1 MASSKEK
8 AFEYHCI
15 VFHTDDE
22 FQKAEKLCDDIIEYG
37 EKTGRR
43 LNVTTFDSFSNPGK
57 QDLENLHE
65 AVEQS
70 RFILCTEEYAAHSHM
85 NHFFA
90 NAALHDK
97 IEGRFIMLKVDN
109 SAAETKHPTLET
121 LSGIR
126 LTSDWDFHANHLEKL
141 VKNLSGKKPERP
153 TPKARN
159 LPDPNTGAGESEL
172 PTRVKTDAEPFS
184 MSGTGSQV
192 APSPLCDCPGAE
204 GKGPVKKSE
213 SSKTWGTSRSQKY
226 TMPGDKDK
234 EYKLDAIVFHST
246 NEARSAEC
254 FLQTLRPLGI
264 QAETFES
271 MAHPAKQDLTNVND
285 ALIYARYVLCSMR
298 FYAENEHGRFFAN
311 TALHNKSRESEFILL
326 NTGSTSGGCAHM
338 NSLRGVRLSEEWQ
351 FPSKQEQETLVK
363 MLTEK
368 GTQGRINT
376 QGEMGPA
383 ESPKDKQQ
391 ENRSENSEGAGL
403 QGSPETPQPRKGA
416 RSQAQQQGDSD
427 QASSTPAHLNIDKV
441 SISSFFFN
449 SEPSSGMRSRHV
461 PGDDAEQCQEPSSLE
476 LFMSGPSSP
485 LTKESGNQS
494 LMKSGAA
501 AAANAEESLVQSS
514 GHQNT
519 ERKRVG
525 DINNSRDSQLADSP
539 TLAALDNSNNLPAN
553 GLEEDDKSIISTT
566 TSGDS
571 NSTTSSYHDHTSSQT
586 ACQREPLSAQ
596 ASLSNA
602 SPQTAAARDSS
613 ATAAAR
619 DFSAGNLS
627 ACSGDGQSTL
637 YAKPAQNQSSVPS
650 SEANVDSNQ
659 ELMETLQIRDSD
671 NISSQSSGY
680 FSNPST
686 GHSDDAN

>member
-1 MASSKEK
+1 MASSTEK

-15 VFHTDDE
+15 VLHTADE

-70 RFILCTEEYAAHSHM
+70 RFILCTEEYAADSHM
-85 NHFFA
+85 SHFFA
-90 NAALHDK
+90 NAALHAK
-97 IEGRFIMLKVDN
+97 IKGRFIMLKIDE
-109 SAAETKHPTLET
+109 STAETKHPTLET

-126 LTSDWDFHANHLEKL
+126 LTSDWDFHANDLEKL

-153 TPKARN
+153 TPQARN

-172 PTRVKTDAEPFS
+172 PTRVIPDAEPFS

-192 APSPLCDCPGAE
+192 APLPLGDCSGAK
-204 GKGPVKKSE
+204 GKGAIKKTG
-213 SSKTWGTSRSQKY
+213 SSKTCGTSRPQKC
-226 TMPGDKDK
+226 TVPGDKDK

-246 NEARSAEC
+246 NETRFAES
-254 FLQTLRPLGI
+254 FLQTLRSLGI

-285 ALIYARYVLCSMR
+285 ALRYARYVMCSMR

-311 TALHNKSRESEFILL
+311 TALHNKSQESEFILL
-326 NTGSTSGGCAHM
+326 YTGSTSDAPAHM
-338 NSLRGVRLSEEWQ
+338 NSLRGVRLSEDWQ
-351 FPSKQEQETLVK
+351 FPSKQQQETLVK

-368 GTQGRINT
+368 CTQGRINI
-376 QGEMGPA
+376 QGEMVPA
-383 ESPKDKQQ
+383 GSPKDKHQ
-391 ENRSENSEGAGL
+391 ENRSENSGGAGL
-403 QGSPETPQPRKGA
+403 QGSQETPQPRKGA
-416 RSQAQQQGDSD
+416 SSQDQQD
-427 QASSTPAHLNIDKV
+427 QASSTPAHLNMDKV
-441 SISSFFFN
+441 SVTSSFFD
-449 SEPSSGMRSRHV
+449 SGMRSRHV
-461 PGDDAEQCQEPSSLE
+461 PGDDAHKCPEPSSLE
-476 LFMSGPSSP
+476 LFESGPSSP
-485 LTKESGNQS
+485 HTSESGNPS
-494 LMKSGAA
+494 LMKIGAA
-501 AAANAEESLVQSS
+501 AAATAEESLVQSS

-525 DINNSRDSQLADSP
+525 DMNNLTDSQQADSR
-539 TLAALDNSNNLPAN
+539 TLTALDNSNNLPAN
-553 GLEEDDKSIISTT
+553 GLEEDNKSIISTT

-586 ACQREPLSAQ
+586 ACQREPQSAQ
-596 ASLSNA
+596 VSLSNA
-602 SPQTAAARDSS
+602 SQQTAAAIDSS

-619 DFSAGNLS
+619 DSSAGKLS
-627 ACSGDGQSTL
+627 ACSGDDQSTR
-637 YAKPAQNQSSVPS
+637 YAKPAQNQSSIPS

-659 ELMETLQIRDSD
+659 EQMEALQIRDSD
-671 NISSQSSGY
+671 DISSQSSGY

-686 GHSDDAN
+686 GHSYGAN

>member
-22 FQKAEKLCDDIIEYG
+22 YQEAETLCQHITEYG

-70 RFILCTEEYAAHSHM
+70 RFILCTEEYSARSHM
-85 NHFFA
+85 SHFFA

-97 IEGRFIMLKVDN
+97 IEGRFIMLKVDK
-109 SAAETKHPTLET
+109 STAETKHPTLET

-126 LTSDWDFHANHLEKL
+126 LTSDWDFHANDLEKL

-153 TPKARN
+153 TPQPRN
-159 LPDPNTGAGESEL
+159 VPDPNTGSGKSEL
-172 PTRVKTDAEPFS
+172 PTRVTTDAEPVS

-192 APSPLCDCPGAE
+192 APPPLGDCPGAE
-204 GKGPVKKSE
+204 GKGAIKNPG
-213 SSKTWGTSRSQKY
+213 SSKTWGTSRPQKC

-246 NEARSAEC
+246 NETRFAES
-254 FLQTLRPLGI
+254 FLQILRPLGI
-264 QAETFES
+264 QAETLES

-285 ALIYARYVLCSMR
+285 ALRYARYVLCSMR

-311 TALHNKSRESEFILL
+311 TALHNKSQESEFILL
-326 NTGSTSGGCAHM
+326 YTGSTSDACAPM
-338 NSLRGVRLSEEWQ
+338 NSLRGVRLSEDWQ
-351 FPSKQEQETLVK
+351 FPSKQQQETLVK

-368 GTQGRINT
+368 CTQGRINT
-376 QGEMGPA
+376 QGEIGPA
-383 ESPKDKQQ
+383 GSPKDKQQ
-391 ENRSENSEGAGL
+391 EHRSENSGGAGL
-403 QGSPETPQPRKGA
+403 QGSQETLQPRKGA
-416 RSQAQQQGDSD
+416 SSQAQQQDDSD
-427 QASSTPAHLNIDKV
+427 QASSTPAHLNMDEV
-441 SISSFFFN
+441 CVTSSFFN
-449 SEPSSGMRSRHV
+449 SGMRSRHV
-461 PGDDAEQCQEPSSLE
+461 PGDDAEECPERSSLE
-476 LFMSGPSSP
+476 LFKSGPSSP
-485 LTKESGNQS
+485 HTSESGNPS
-494 LMKSGAA
+494 LMKIGAA
-501 AAANAEESLVQSS
+501 AAAATAEESLVQSS

-525 DINNSRDSQLADSP
+525 DMNNSRDSQLADSR
-539 TLAALDNSNNLPAN
+539 TLTALDNSNNLPAN

-571 NSTTSSYHDHTSSQT
+571 NSTTSSYHDRTSSQT
-586 ACQREPLSAQ
+586 ACQREPQSAQ

-602 SPQTAAARDSS
+602 SPQTAAA
-613 ATAAAR
+613 T
-619 DFSAGNLS
+619 G
-627 ACSGDGQSTL
+627 SGDGQSTL
-637 YAKPAQNQSSVPS
+637 YAKPAQNQSNVPS

-671 NISSQSSGY
+671 NISSKSSGY